1 MRKLILFPVLLLVW
15 SANAQ
20 RQPLGPNQYFKNN
33 FNGIVKSLPAINRWV
48 DDDHYIQNGKTIQ
61 AATGQEVTLSTGSSK
76 KSPVVSVRS
85 NDLYYS
91 LDGAEKRLTQ
101 DADVEV
107 NPVLSPNGQYVAYTK
122 NNDLYV
128 VSVVDAR
135 ETRLTNDGSELIL
148 NGYASWVYMEEILGR
163 ASQYRAFWWSPDS
176 KTIAFFRSDDTQ
188 VPEFVM
194 TDAPGTHGT
203 ITRLR
208 YPKVGDPNPSVKIG
222 MVSPQGGRIVWADFN
237 ETDDQYFGLPYWK
250 PDGQTLLVQWMN
262 RKQNQLKIWAVNPD
276 NGSKVLFMTEEQKT
290 WINLDDEGNRIRFL
304 NNGTGFIYRSDANG
318 YDQLYLY
325 DMNGRLKNPINA
337 GNTIVTDVEYV
348 DEKNKWVYFLARKEN
363 TARTDFYRASFSGK
377 KQQRLT
383 FGEYH
388 HSSILL
394 SPNARY
400 FITTYGNAETPDRMT
415 LLNTNGKLIRELG
428 DSKGDAFDQTS
439 LARTQLIRV
448 PSEDGLFSLPMKVT
462 WPVNM
467 EKGKKYPVLVSIY
480 GGPNAGRVWDSWA
493 LSGSQQWYAR
503 EGLIQVAM
511 DHRASGHFG
520 KAGVNYMYHNLGYW
534 EMKDYAT
541 MVRWLVENGQA
552 DPSKI
557 AITGFS
563 YGGYLSCYALTY
575 GADVFTHAMAG
586 GSVIDW
592 ALYDSHYTERYMGTP
607 ADNPEGYRSSS
618 VLTHVKNYKGM
629 LQLVH
634 GIVDE
639 NVHMQNSIRLASAL
653 QDIKKDFEFMTY
665 SGGRHGWGG
674 AKGAHFQNLKT
685 RFIYKY
691 LLEKPVQEDMLR

>member
-1 MRKLILFPVLLLVW
+1 MRHLILLPLLLLVL
-15 SANAQ
+15 SAYAQ
-20 RQPLGPNQYFKNN
+20 RQSLGPNQYFKNN
-33 FNGIVKSLPAINRWV
+33 FNGILKSLPVINRWI
-48 DDDHYIQNGKTIQ
+48 DDDHYIQNGKTIH
-61 AATGQEVTLSTGSSK
+61 AATRQEVTLTSGSSK
-76 KSPVVSVRS
+76 KSPIVSVRS

-91 LDGAEKRLTQ
+91 MDGSDKRLTQ
-101 DADVEV
+101 DSGIEV
-107 NPVLSPNGQYVAYTK
+107 NPVLSPDGRYVAYTK

-128 VSVVDAR
+128 VSVDDAR
-135 ETRLTNDGSELIL
+135 ENQLTTDGSELVL

-208 YPKVGDPNPSVKIG
+208 YPKVGDPNPRVKIG
-222 MVSPQGGRIVWADFN
+222 MVSPQGGNIVWADFN

-262 RKQNQLKIWAVNPD
+262 RKQNQLNIWSVNPA
-276 NGSKVLFMTEEQKT
+276 NGSKALFMNEEQKT

-304 NNGTGFIYRSDANG
+304 SNGTGFIYRSDANG

-325 DMNGRLKNPINA
+325 DMNGRLKNAINT

-377 KQQRLT
+377 NQQRLT
-383 FGEYH
+383 FGDYH
-388 HSSILL
+388 HSTILL

-400 FITTYGNAETPDRMT
+400 FITTYGNAETPDKMS
-415 LLNTNGKLIRELG
+415 LLQTNGKIIRELG
-428 DSKGDAFDQTS
+428 DSKGDSFDQTE

-448 PSEDGLFSLPMKVT
+448 PSDDGLFSLPMKVT
-462 WPVNM
+462 WPINM

-480 GGPNAGRVWDSWA
+480 GGPNAGRVWDSWS

-534 EMKDYAT
+534 EMKDYTT
-541 MVRWLVENGQA
+541 MVNWLIANGQA
-552 DPSKI
+552 DPAKI
-557 AITGFS
+557 CITGFS

-575 GADVFTHAMAG
+575 GAGVFTHAMAG

-607 ADNPEGYRSSS
+607 TDNPDGYRSSS

-653 QDIKKDFEFMTY
+653 QDAKKEFEFMTY

-674 AKGAHFQNLKT
+674 NKGLHFQNLKT
-685 RFIYKY
+685 RFIYQY
-691 LLEKPVQEDMLR
+691 LLEKPVKEGMLR

>member
-1 MRKLILFPVLLLVW
+1 MRQLILFPVLLLVW

-33 FNGIVKSLPAINRWV
+33 FNGIVKSLPVINRWV

-61 AATGQEVTLSTGSSK
+61 AATGQEVTLSSTSSK
-76 KSPVVSVRS
+76 KLPIVSVRS

-101 DADVEV
+101 DADVEI
-107 NPVLSPNGQYVAYTK
+107 NPVLSPDGQYVAYTK

-222 MVSPQGGRIVWADFN
+222 MVSSQGGRIVWADFN

-262 RKQNQLKIWAVNPD
+262 RKQNQLKIWAVNPA
-276 NGSKVLFMTEEQKT
+276 NGSKALFMTEEQKT

-325 DMNGRLKNPINA
+325 DMNGRLKNPINT

-428 DSKGDAFDQTS
+428 DSKGDAFDQTA

-541 MVRWLVENGQA
+541 MVKWLVENGQA
-552 DPSKI
+552 DPTKI

-685 RFIYKY
+685 RFIYKH
-691 LLEKPVQEDMLR
+691 LLEKPVQEDLLR

>member
-1 MRKLILFPVLLLVW
+1 
-15 SANAQ
+15 
-20 RQPLGPNQYFKNN
+20 
-33 FNGIVKSLPAINRWV
+33 
-48 DDDHYIQNGKTIQ
+48 
-61 AATGQEVTLSTGSSK
+61 
-76 KSPVVSVRS
+76 
-85 NDLYYS
+85 
-91 LDGAEKRLTQ
+91 
-101 DADVEV
+101 
-107 NPVLSPNGQYVAYTK
+107 
-122 NNDLYV
+122 
-128 VSVVDAR
+128 
-135 ETRLTNDGSELIL
+135 
-148 NGYASWVYMEEILGR
+148 
-163 ASQYRAFWWSPDS
+163 
-176 KTIAFFRSDDTQ
+176 
-188 VPEFVM
+188 
-194 TDAPGTHGT
+194 
-203 ITRLR
+203 
-208 YPKVGDPNPSVKIG
+208 
-222 MVSPQGGRIVWADFN
+222 
-237 ETDDQYFGLPYWK
+237 
-250 PDGQTLLVQWMN
+250 MN
-262 RKQNQLKIWAVNPD
+262 
-276 NGSKVLFMTEEQKT
+276 EEQKT

-304 NNGTGFIYRSDANG
+304 SNGTGFIYRSDANG

-325 DMNGRLKNPINA
+325 DMNGRLKNAINT

-383 FGEYH
+383 FGDYH
-388 HSSILL
+388 HSTILL

-400 FITTYGNAETPDRMT
+400 FITTYGNAETPDKMS
-415 LLNTNGKLIRELG
+415 LLQTNGKIIRELG
-428 DSKGDAFDQTS
+428 DSKGDSFDQTE

-448 PSEDGLFSLPMKVT
+448 PSDDGLFSLPMKVT
-462 WPVNM
+462 WPINM

-480 GGPNAGRVWDSWA
+480 GGPNAGRVWDSWS

-541 MVRWLVENGQA
+541 MVKWLIENGQA
-552 DPSKI
+552 DPAKI
-557 AITGFS
+557 CITGFS

-575 GADVFTHAMAG
+575 GAGVFTHAMAG

-607 ADNPEGYRSSS
+607 TDNPDGYRSSS

-639 NVHMQNSIRLASAL
+639 NVHMQNSIRIASAL
-653 QDIKKDFEFMTY
+653 QDAKKEFEFMTY

-674 AKGAHFQNLKT
+674 NKGLHFQNLKT
-685 RFIYKY
+685 RFIYRY
-691 LLEKPVQEDMLR
+691 LLEKPLQEGMLR